1 MRIAGIT
8 FTIIIIT
15 GFAFRNPLL
24 RYGFEKAQTR
34 LLAKGLKLSCQKLAF
49 TGFSGISM
57 QQTTIASVEA
67 LQQPILQCD
76 SMSVYLSPIR
86 GILGFGWI
94 NEVEVAQLNL
104 HYHDSNPYF
113 AKAKKGTPDKSKP
126 TKEQTPNG
134 LLSLLKEALQ
144 QLPQT
149 LRADFLTLQ
158 IDQGLEKN
166 RIRIEALSW
175 EDEKLSAEIGVQQKQ
190 RVQQFRISGDLNRQS
205 LEGNLLMEG
214 RKDAP
219 VLISLM
225 GGDFG
230 FSRMQFQLD
239 QISEKKE
246 GLNIQASCE
255 ITNAYIDHR
264 RISDTV
270 VRIDAIQGNPIIN
283 LRKGSIEIDSSS
295 RWMLNTFAFNA
306 GIHYPIKDSMAA
318 HWAYLNIDME
328 AGSQLFQSLPAG
340 LFRYTSGIS
349 VAGSFAHRFYLWY
362 TPRKL
367 SQTKFEADITYS
379 PDFKVLQWGK
389 AQPEKL
395 NGSFHHD
402 YYDGDRWEAGFE
414 VGPSNPLYTPISQ
427 ISPNLIE
434 STLKAE
440 DPSYYGHKGFY
451 LEAFREALIA
461 NVREKRFARGGST
474 LSMQL
479 VKNVFLRQHKTL
491 TRKIEEIMLVWLI
504 EHERTVSK
512 QRMLEVY
519 FNIIE
524 WGPGVF
530 GVGSA
535 SRFYFGKA
543 PSQLNMGESCYLS
556 SLIPAPS
563 KARWSVDS
571 AGQVSP
577 RWSRY
582 TKLKNRIM
590 RGDSTRFGSAD
601 FDFTI
606 NAFN

>member
-1 MRIAGIT
+1 MRITGIA
-8 FTIIIIT
+8 FAVILIA

-24 RYGFEKAQTR
+24 RYGFAKAQTR
-34 LLAKGLKLSCQKLAF
+34 LTDKGLKLSSQKIAF
-49 TGFSGISM
+49 TGLSGISL
-57 QQTTIASVEA
+57 QQTTIASLEA
-67 LQQPILQCD
+67 LNQPILQCD

-94 NEVEVAQLNL
+94 NEVEIAQLNL
-104 HYHDSNPYF
+104 HYQDSNPWW
-113 AKAKKGTPDKSKP
+113 AKAKKAEPSQSNTNE
-126 TKEQTPNG
+126 EQTPNG
-134 LLSLLKEALQ
+134 LLSLVKDILQ
-144 QLPQT
+144 QLPQY
-149 LRADFLTLQ
+149 LRVDFLTMQ

-166 RIRIEALSW
+166 KISIDALSW
-175 EDEKLSAEIGVQQKQ
+175 EDEQLSADIGIQQKQ
-190 RVQQFRISGDLNRQS
+190 RVQHFQISGDLNRQS

-214 RKDAP
+214 RANTP
-219 VLISLM
+219 VLISLL

-239 QISEKKE
+239 KISEKNE
-246 GLNIQASCE
+246 GLQIQASCN
-255 ITNAYIDHR
+255 ITNAYVDHR

-270 VRIDAIQGNPIIN
+270 VRIDAIEGNPIIN
-283 LRKGSIEIDSSS
+283 LRKGTLEIDSNS
-295 RWMLNTFAFNA
+295 RWKLNTFAFNA
-306 GIHYPIKDSMAA
+306 GIHYPLKDSMAP
-318 HWAYLNIDME
+318 HWAYLNIDMD

-340 LFRYTSGIS
+340 LFRYTSGIDVS
-349 VAGSFAHRFYLWY
+349 GSFAHRFYVWY

-367 SQTKFEADITYS
+367 SQTKFEADISYS

-389 AQPEKL
+389 AEPNKL

-451 LEAFREALIA
+451 LEAFREALMA

-491 TRKIEEIMLVWLI
+491 TRKLEEIVLVWLI

-590 RGDSTRFGSAD
+590 RGDSTRFGSED
-601 FDFTI
+601 FEFTI